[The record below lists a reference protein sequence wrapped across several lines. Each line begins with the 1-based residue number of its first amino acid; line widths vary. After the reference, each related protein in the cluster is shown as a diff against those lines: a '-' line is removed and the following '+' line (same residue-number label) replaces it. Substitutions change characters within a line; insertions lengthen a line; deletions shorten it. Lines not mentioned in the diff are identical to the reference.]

1 MATQTTKPEPLPVD
15 RSNGNSSA
23 DPEGR
28 MTFIEHL
35 GELRIRIIRSLWA
48 AGIGIVVAYIISNQL
63 ITLLAAPLIYI
74 PHDKAAAA
82 VDGATTV
89 VTSSR
94 GEAIPWVVLNP
105 LEPMLVKMKI
115 AAWAGLLFALPFILH
130 QIRAFIFPGL
140 NDREKKAIT
149 ICISGCTGLAIAGV
163 ALAYWGVFPFVLP
176 YLASFAP
183 DFVEFS
189 FRMNE
194 TLSLLLKCFLGFA
207 AAFQFPM
214 VVLALVYMDILSPD
228 TLKAYRKMAIVGLF
242 ALAMVLTPPDPF
254 SMLVMG
260 MPLVLLYEVSIWMSY
275 MIVRLKKRRA
285 AEAGT

>member
-1 MATQTTKPEPLPVD
+1 
-15 RSNGNSSA
+15 
-23 DPEGR
+23 
-28 MTFIEHL
+28 MTFTEHL

-48 AGIGIVVAYIISNQL
+48 AGAGIILAYIFSNQL
-63 ITLLAAPLIYI
+63 IELLAAPLIYVV
-74 PHDKAAAA
+74 PETSAAT
-82 VDGATTV
+82 VVEGAETV

-115 AAWAGLLFALPFILH
+115 AAWAGLLFALPFVLH
-130 QIRAFIFPGL
+130 QIRGFIFPGL

-163 ALAYWGVFPFVLP
+163 SLAYWGVFPFVLP

-285 AEAGT
+285 AEAGA